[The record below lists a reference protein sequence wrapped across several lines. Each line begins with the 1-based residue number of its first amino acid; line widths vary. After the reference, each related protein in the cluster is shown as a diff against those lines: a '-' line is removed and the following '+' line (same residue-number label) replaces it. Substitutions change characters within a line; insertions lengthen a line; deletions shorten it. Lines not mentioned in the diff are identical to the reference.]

1 MGRLCVAGL
10 GGRGREEAE
19 EEAGEA
25 SKGSLHL
32 PILLRAAIATLILE
46 RDIASFTIDYSTS
59 EFICRQHTGLAEA
72 GLPSRRLHDR
82 RSELGEVI
90 SIWGIIEK

>member
-1 MGRLCVAGL
+1 MGRLCFAGL
-10 GGRGREEAE
+10 GDGGREEAG

-25 SKGSLHL
+25 SQGSLHL

-46 RDIASFTIDYSTS
+46 HDIVSFTIDYSTS
-59 EFICRQHTGLAEA
+59 EVICCQHTGLAEA
-72 GLPSRRLHDR
+72 GLPSSRLRER

-90 SIWGIIEK
+90 SIWGTIEK